1 MASKMNKNLTS
12 GGIGFYETNP
22 LDEIHGLFRN
32 AITRKIEDAKEEI
45 MKQPE
50 QDHTDIL
57 NKIESAKTEIMTAP
71 EQQHKDILDAI
82 SASTKSV
89 IDDHTKKIDSAVT
102 DIKADAENNRN
113 IIKTETDKLS
123 SQLSQHDTD
132 MASRIQRAVEAINVH
147 TDTAKSA
154 ITDNIVQASATIVSN
169 SNANKDAVNAS
180 IESAK
185 TDINKFTLGE
195 SGEIKNAISD
205 VQSDVV
211 DVKKTVN
218 NVRSD
223 VVDIKNT
230 TDSNKSFIEK
240 IWEKVKNLV

>member
-1 MASKMNKNLTS
+1 MDKNLTF

-32 AITRKIEDAKEEI
+32 VITRKIENAKEEI

-82 SASTKSV
+82 SASTESV
-89 IDDHTKKIDSAVT
+89 IDNHTKKIDSAVT

-113 IIKTETDKLS
+113 ILGTGIDNLS
-123 SQLSQHDTD
+123 SQLTQHDSD
-132 MASRIQRAVEAINVH
+132 MASRINRAVEAINVH
-147 TDTAKSA
+147 TDTAESA
-154 ITDNIVQASATIVSN
+154 VTENIVQASATIVSN
-169 SNANKDAVNAS
+169 SNANKDAINAS
-180 IESAK
+180 IDSAK
-185 TDINKFTLGE
+185 KDINAFTLGE

-211 DVKKTVN
+211 DVKTTVN

-223 VVDIKNT
+223 VVDIKT
-230 TDSNKSFIEK
+230 TADSNKSFIEK
-240 IWEKVKNLV
+240 IWEKIKNLA

>member
-1 MASKMNKNLTS
+1 MDKNLTL

-32 AITRKIEDAKEEI
+32 TITRKIEDAKEEI

-89 IDDHTKKIDSAVT
+89 IDDHTKKIDGAAT

-113 IIKTETDKLS
+113 ILGTGIDKLS

-132 MASRIQRAVEAINVH
+132 MASRISKAVEAINVH
-147 TDTAKSA
+147 TDSA
-154 ITDNIVQASATIVSN
+154 ESAVTENIVQASAAIVSN

-185 TDINKFTLGE
+185 SDINKFTLGE

-211 DVKKTVN
+211 DVKTTVN

>member
-1 MASKMNKNLTS
+1 MDKNLTF

-32 AITRKIEDAKEEI
+32 VITRKIENAKEEI

-82 SASTKSV
+82 SASTESV
-89 IDDHTKKIDSAVT
+89 IDNHTKKIDSAVT
-102 DIKADAENNRN
+102 NIKADAENNRN
-113 IIKTETDKLS
+113 ILGTGIDNLS
-123 SQLSQHDTD
+123 SQLAQHDTD
-132 MASRIQRAVEAINVH
+132 MASRINRAVEAINVH
-147 TDTAKSA
+147 TDSA
-154 ITDNIVQASATIVSN
+154 ESAVTENIVQASATIVSN
-169 SNANKDAVNAS
+169 SNANKNAVNAS

-205 VQSDVV
+205 VQSDVI
-211 DVKKTVN
+211 DVK
-218 NVRSD
+218 
-223 VVDIKNT
+223 NT
-230 TDSNKSFIEK
+230 ANSNKSFIEK
-240 IWEKVKNLV
+240 IWDKVKGIV